1 MLCPLKFSVGLAPCG
16 SANAKRSRKFHRPYA
31 ALLGTTLALQLLSL
45 SPFSVAM
52 DVERLIMT
60 VRVKFERNKMSR
72 GYRLLWSDDLF
83 QSRNP
88 SEWNGIVGKTR
99 ESLTWAQDLLK
110 CWSKK
115 KTRLNDA
122 LLDEHSDI
130 RGGTWSRF
138 LIAAVRK

>member
-1 MLCPLKFSVGLAPCG
+1 RDARSLLCLSSRTHQLPVVLWIRRKAGAMPLKFSVGLAPCS

-45 SPFSVAM
+45 SLFSVAI
-52 DVERLIMT
+52 DGERLIMT

-99 ESLTWAQDLLK
+99 ESL
-110 CWSKK
+110 
-115 KTRLNDA
+115 
-122 LLDEHSDI
+122 
-130 RGGTWSRF
+130 
-138 LIAAVRK
+138 